1 MLTTA
6 LELISALAIVVA
18 VAQLTREVRASSVQS
33 LFYLHQYLAQD
44 TFSHAR
50 KVVRT
55 QLCNKPYKDW
65 TNDDRDA
72 ANRVCASY
80 DQAGLLMG
88 AGIIPKRVKKL
99 FLASSWGN
107 SICDQFETL
116 FPFLDD
122 QQTPTLSGRQFFR
135 HFSWLYEEASAIHRT
150 KVPVDEF

>member
-1 MLTTA
+1 MLTTL

-18 VAQLTREVRASSVQS
+18 VIQLTREVRSSSVQS

-55 QLCNKPYKDW
+55 QLCNKPYADW
-65 TNDDRDA
+65 TGEDRDA

-88 AGIIPKRVKKL
+88 TGVIPKRVKRL

-107 SICDQFETL
+107 SICDQYESL
-116 FPFLDD
+116 VPFLDD
-122 QQTPTLSGRQFFR
+122 QQTPTLTGREFFR
-135 HFSWLYEEASAIHRT
+135 HFSWLYLEAQGIHRSG
-150 KVPVDEF
+150 VPADAH